1 MPVPEMRK
9 VRPDDWQPPLE
20 SHGMEKVGLLR
31 GEDVRLKAS
40 SSELKA
46 IGSME
51 TFKAKIKI
59 VLVSGRYGSRETQS
73 MLINYRG
80 I

>member
-1 MPVPEMRK
+1 MRE
-9 VRPDDWQPPLE
+9 VRSDDWQSPLE
-20 SHGMEKVGLLR
+20 SHGMEEVGLLR
-31 GEDVRLKAS
+31 GKDVRLKAS
-40 SSELKA
+40 SGELKA
-46 IGSME
+46 IGSVE

>member
-1 MPVPEMRK
+1 M
-9 VRPDDWQPPLE
+9 
-20 SHGMEKVGLLR
+20 GLLR
-31 GEDVRLKAS
+31 GKDVRLKAS
-40 SSELKA
+40 SGELKA
-46 IGSME
+46 IGSVE